1 MKESYNA
8 KITELISEVKKYNKL
23 LSTEKEQQIFQFLAR
38 KNQKKLDDQLRKEAQ
53 AKEISEKY
61 RLEQEHLLQERL
73 KKKNLK
79 HETYAEWVQ
88 KNSKSFEL
96 RNDRITEELEK
107 MKEQTKI
114 QNELENKLT
123 EQRYTE
129 ILSNKVK
136 AKEISNN
143 MRILDFKRNKLLKE
157 IKDRKIKEEEE
168 NKLPKLTALDIIKER
183 LKQSETI
190 KLIDECFDFQDC

>member
-23 LSTEKEQQIFQFLAR
+23 LSTEKEQQISQFLAR

-53 AKEISEKY
+53 AKEISEKH

-73 KKKNLK
+73 KKKNVK

-88 KNSKSFEL
+88 KNRKSFEL
-96 RNDRITEELEK
+96 RKDRITEELEK

-157 IKDRKIKEEEE
+157 IQDRKIKEEEE

>member
-23 LSTEKEQQIFQFLAR
+23 LSTEKEQQISQFLAR

-73 KKKNLK
+73 KKKNVK

-88 KNSKSFEL
+88 KNRKSFEL
-96 RNDRITEELEK
+96 RKDRITEELEK

-157 IKDRKIKEEEE
+157 IQDRKIKEEEE